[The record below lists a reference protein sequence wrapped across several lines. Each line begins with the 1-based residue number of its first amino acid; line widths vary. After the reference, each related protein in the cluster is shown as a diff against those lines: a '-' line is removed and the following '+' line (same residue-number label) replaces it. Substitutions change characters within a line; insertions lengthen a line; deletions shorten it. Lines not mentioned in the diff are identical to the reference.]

1 MKKIGI
7 LTCSNTTQG
16 LDCCSAGCMQSFNQN
31 KGAFG
36 AYQGEETEVV
46 GVINC
51 AGCPTTVAPKKIL
64 KRLGVLNEIGADTL
78 HMSSCMTLLCPFKNK
93 YRTVIQEAFP
103 NLTIV
108 EGTEAPEGVPM
119 DEAALI
125 FKTGV
130 SSLLEETPRNMVE
143 LYRMIGQSQ
152 KHTGTSE
159 A

>member
-1 MKKIGI
+1 MRKIGI

-16 LDCCSAGCMQSFNQN
+16 LDCCSAGCFQSYNQR

-36 AYQGEETEVV
+36 SYQDGESEIV
-46 GVINC
+46 GVISC

-78 HMSSCMTLLCPFKNK
+78 HMASCMTLLCPFVNK
-93 YRTVIQEAFP
+93 YRSVIQAAFP
-103 NLTIV
+103 DLTVV
-108 EGTEAPEGVPM
+108 EGTEAPDGVPM
-119 DEAALI
+119 DEAATM

-130 SSLLEETPRNMVE
+130 SSLLEEAPRNMVE
-143 LYRMIGQSQ
+143 MYRMIGQLQQSS
-152 KHTGTSE
+152 GSVG